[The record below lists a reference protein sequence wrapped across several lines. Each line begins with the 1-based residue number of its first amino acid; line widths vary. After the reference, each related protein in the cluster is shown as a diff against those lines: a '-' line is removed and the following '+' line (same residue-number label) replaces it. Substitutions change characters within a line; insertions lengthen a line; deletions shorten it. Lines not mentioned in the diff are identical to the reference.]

1 MTRSVAPAGLELVF
15 ELELKFAR
23 LVDLISEIARAGFV
37 SNFFCS
43 GFFDSLL
50 LFTAAPTFDPA
61 ACAERKHR
69 SRGLA
74 LVQWQGG
81 GDDKFRFFPPH
92 SLTSSVSPSSLCT
105 TFPFF
110 AFFFVFFPFLF
121 FFVLIQLCALLSRSR
136 QKQRQD
142 RAFDE
147 VVTKPAVART
157 IDRQS
162 RFQQASIAFASES
175 SMS

>member
-1 MTRSVAPAGLELVF
+1 MTRSVAGLGAFEAATVAVRAASTSAPAGLELVF

-81 GDDKFRFFPPH
+81 GMTNFDSSPPIRSPPPSRH
-92 SLTSSVSPSSLCT
+92 PRSAPPSLSSPSSSSFSPSSSFSSSSNCAPCSVVRGKSKGKIEPCLT
-105 TFPFF
+105 TRLSQ
-110 AFFFVFFPFLF
+110 VR
-121 FFVLIQLCALLSRSR
+121 LL
-136 QKQRQD
+136 
-142 RAFDE
+142 
-147 VVTKPAVART
+147 
-157 IDRQS
+157 
-162 RFQQASIAFASES
+162 
-175 SMS
+175 

>member
-1 MTRSVAPAGLELVF
+1 MTRSVAGLGAFEAATVAVRAASTSAPAGLELVF

-81 GDDKFRFFPPH
+81 GDDKFHFFKRRNCPPKINQTQFAR
-92 SLTSSVSPSSLCT
+92 SLLI
-105 TFPFF
+105 FF
-110 AFFFVFFPFLF
+110 ALSG
-121 FFVLIQLCALLSRSR
+121 LL
-136 QKQRQD
+136 
-142 RAFDE
+142 
-147 VVTKPAVART
+147 PL
-157 IDRQS
+157 
-162 RFQQASIAFASES
+162 RFSPTLPLRFA
-175 SMS
+175 

>member
-1 MTRSVAPAGLELVF
+1 MTRSVAGLGAFEAATVAVRAASTSAPAGLELVF

-50 LFTAAPTFDPA
+50 LFTASPTFDPA

-81 GDDKFRFFPPH
+81 GDDKFRFLKERNCPPNQPNSIRPFIANFPRSLGVAAFTLFPH
-92 SLTSSVSPSSLCT
+92 
-105 TFPFF
+105 
-110 AFFFVFFPFLF
+110 
-121 FFVLIQLCALLSRSR
+121 
-136 QKQRQD
+136 
-142 RAFDE
+142 
-147 VVTKPAVART
+147 
-157 IDRQS
+157 
-162 RFQQASIAFASES
+162 ASA
-175 SMS
+175 